1 MGSNAGFARSL
12 RRSQTGAEKKL
23 WDHLRNRQL
32 LGFKFRR
39 QVAIDRFVVD
49 FACFEAKLIVEVDG
63 ATHGTPGEL
72 SKDAERTHVLETR
85 GYLVLRFHN
94 VDVFNNI
101 EGVLDVIART
111 LLLSGGA
118 PSP

>member
-1 MGSNAGFARSL
+1 MGGNAGLARSL

-32 LGFKFRR
+32 MGFKFRR
-39 QVAIDRFVVD
+39 QVPIDRFIVD
-49 FACFEAKLIVEVDG
+49 FACLDAKVIIEVDG
-63 ATHGTPGEL
+63 ATHGTAEEFTR
-72 SKDAERTHVLETR
+72 DAQRTRALESF
-85 GYLVLRFHN
+85 GNLVLRFHN
-94 VDVFNNI
+94 VDVFDNV

-111 LLLSGGA
+111 LQLRGGT